1 MGYIMGYT
9 LGQSTGWVGTNPK
22 SFGLGL
28 STFMSC
34 QNLFVSE
41 IGHVYSSLM
50 MFNASKSI
58 GRTFKIFSGLSLCS
72 CAISLAKLLCH

>member
-1 MGYIMGYT
+1 MGYT

-28 STFMSC
+28 STFTSC
-34 QNLFVSE
+34 QNLFVVSE

-50 MFNASKSI
+50 MFNASVYW
-58 GRTFKIFSGLSLCS
+58 TYF
-72 CAISLAKLLCH
+72 